1 MNRTATDHKG
11 NLLLALAR
19 ATIAQ
24 RLRLQFKAPEDADFL
39 SAPGASFVT
48 LMQSERL
55 RGCIG
60 SLEARRPLRDDVREN
75 AQAAA
80 FGDPRFPP
88 LAVDELHRT
97 LIQVSLLS
105 PLAPIAFQDENE
117 AVTQLEP
124 GVDGVVLECNGR
136 RGTFLPQVWDSL
148 QEPRL
153 FLTALKRKAGLP
165 ADFWSESLRLYRYRV
180 DKWSENA

>member
-1 MNRTATDHKG
+1 MNRTETDTRG
-11 NLLLALAR
+11 SVLLALAR
-19 ATIAQ
+19 AAIAQ
-24 RLRLQFKAPEDADFL
+24 RLGLRLEAPEDAAFL

-48 LMQSERL
+48 LMQSDRL

-60 SLEARRPLRDDVREN
+60 SLEARRPLREDVREN
-75 AQAAA
+75 ARAAA

-88 LAVDELHRT
+88 LAPDEFNRT
-97 LIQVSLLS
+97 LIQISLLS

-117 AVTQLEP
+117 AATQLEP

-148 QEPRL
+148 PEPRA
-153 FLTALKRKAGLP
+153 FLVELKRKAGLP
-165 ADFWSESLRLYRYRV
+165 ADFWSGSLRLYRYRV
-180 DKWSENA
+180 DKWSETA